1 MGESSGRMR
10 GPPSRVGLPTLSWV
24 REAMRDRRREAAIS
38 RIPGQRQL
46 DDEKV

>member
-1 MGESSGRMR
+1 
-10 GPPSRVGLPTLSWV
+10 
-24 REAMRDRRREAAIS
+24 MRDRRREAAIS